1 MPSFYTSNT
10 ELSFDELLEEEMA
23 FQHAFPARQV
33 TAGLP
38 SASASA
44 SSSSLQSSVLPSQIY
59 YQTGNPMMD
68 EAFSPPSSHLHSP
81 HPQPSPLSPLHPTP
95 AMTTPTTNATINH
108 TISKNASTEG
118 NLHRYP
124 PPSYQSSIPPS
135 HSVSSSSPSSS
146 PLSEINPETMPTH
159 STSME
164 TSSKAMTS
172 VTPTLPKHSSH
183 SQHGLPREHS
193 RQGISVNSLNATDSA
208 LLHSQIPLDQLL
220 RRDVTAVEEGV
231 EMELR
236 EQAFTTAWGYSG
248 NHASEEKHP
257 KENNGRQIPFLDTAE
272 EVLYSSLMFRGRCF
286 SFFKHLVGYMR

>member
-23 FQHAFPARQV
+23 FQHAFTARKV
-33 TAGLP
+33 TTGLP
-38 SASASA
+38 LPSS
-44 SSSSLQSSVLPSQIY
+44 SSSSLQSPVLPSQIY
-59 YQTGNPMMD
+59 YQTGNSMMD

-81 HPQPSPLSPLHPTP
+81 HPQSSPLSPLHPAP
-95 AMTTPTTNATINH
+95 ATNTVLNNVISDHAKTEATF
-108 TISKNASTEG
+108 
-118 NLHRYP
+118 HRYP
-124 PPSYQSSIPPS
+124 TTPYQPSIPPS
-135 HSVSSSSPSSS
+135 HSVSSSPFSSTSSPSSS
-146 PLSEINPETMPTH
+146 PLSEVNPETIPTY
-159 STSME
+159 STSTE
-164 TSSKAMTS
+164 TSNKARA
-172 VTPTLPKHSSH
+172 PTTTTLAKHSSH
-183 SQHGLPREHS
+183 SQHGLLREHS

-248 NHASEEKHP
+248 NHSSEENHP

-286 SFFKHLVGYMR
+286 SFFKHLVGYL